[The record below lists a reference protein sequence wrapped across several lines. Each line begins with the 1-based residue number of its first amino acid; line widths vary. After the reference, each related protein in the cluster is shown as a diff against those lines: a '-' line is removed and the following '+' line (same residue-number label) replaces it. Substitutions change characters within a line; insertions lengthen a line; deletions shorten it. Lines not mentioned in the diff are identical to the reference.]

1 MGGMAKDM
9 VRKRPRRKKTPRKI
23 DPGTV
28 PVGIVGMG
36 LMGKSI
42 ATCLLAA
49 GHPVVG
55 VDVSRQQLGAARRK
69 VRAMLA
75 EMQREGLLKS
85 DPAKA
90 AQRLTLSADYDALRD
105 AKLVI
110 ESTVEDLV
118 VKKEVFRRIE
128 SVVAR
133 TAIIGSNTSAIPI
146 SLFQKHAKHP
156 GRYVAIHWSEPA
168 HVSRFL
174 EVARGEK
181 TRPAVARRVIELAAN
196 WDKEPALLRRDVRGF
211 ISNRCAYAL
220 YREAFHIVE
229 QGWATMEDVDRSLR
243 NDIGWWIPFAGP
255 FRYMDLT
262 GGGAYGMVMKD
273 LWPELSCATQVPE
286 AMKKVLAAGG
296 KGVANAKGLYRYT
309 RREARAW
316 EQRYRKFNY
325 DIRHVTRKNPGE
337 PGKPASRQRGESG

>member
-1 MGGMAKDM
+1 MA
-9 VRKRPRRKKTPRKI
+9 RRQRKKGRSQRLNPREI
-23 DPGTV
+23 PA
-28 PVGIVGMG
+28 GIVGMG

-55 VDVSRQQLGAARRK
+55 VDLTARQLSAARRGI
-69 VRAMLA
+69 RSMLGEA
-75 EMQREGLLKS
+75 KREGLLRS
-85 DPAKA
+85 DPARA
-90 AQRLTLSADYDALRD
+90 MQRLTLTVDYAALRK

-110 ESTVEDLV
+110 ESTVEDMEI
-118 VKKEVFRRIE
+118 KREVFRRIE
-128 SVVAR
+128 AVVSPS
-133 TAIIGSNTSAIPI
+133 AIIGSNTSAIPI
-146 SLFQKHAKHP
+146 SLLQKGARRP
-156 GRYVAIHWSEPA
+156 GRFVAIHWSEPA

-174 EVARGEK
+174 EVACGEQ
-181 TRPAVARRVIELAAN
+181 TRPAVARRVLALAEN

-262 GGGAYGMVMKD
+262 GGAAYGVVMQD
-273 LWPELSCATQVPE
+273 LWPELSCRKDVPE
-286 AMKKVLAAGG
+286 AMRKLIAEGG

-309 RREARAW
+309 RDEARAW
-316 EQRYRKFNY
+316 ELRYRQFNY
-325 DIRHVTRKNPGE
+325 AIRRVARKYPAESVKPG
-337 PGKPASRQRGESG
+337 SRRRGPR

>member
-1 MGGMAKDM
+1 MRNKLS
-9 VRKRPRRKKTPRKI
+9 RTTKNPRQI
-23 DPGTV
+23 DPSTV
-28 PVGIVGMG
+28 PIGIVGMG

-55 VDVSRQQLGAARRK
+55 VDVSKKQLGAAKRK
-69 VRAMLA
+69 VRVMLG
-75 EMQREGLLKS
+75 EMKREGLLRC
-85 DPAKA
+85 DPAKPA
-90 AQRLTLSADYDALRD
+90 ERLTLSADYSSLRGVE
-105 AKLVI
+105 LVI
-110 ESTVEDLV
+110 ESTVEDIAI
-118 VKKEVFRRIE
+118 KKEVFRRIE
-128 SVVAR
+128 AVVKP

-146 SLFQKHAKHP
+146 SLFQRDAKHP

-181 TRPAVARRVIELAAN
+181 TRLEVARRVIELAQN
-196 WDKEPALLRRDVRGF
+196 WDKEPALLQKDIRGF

-220 YREAFHIVE
+220 YREAFHIVQ

-262 GGGAYGMVMKD
+262 GGAAYGMVMKD
-273 LWPELSCATQVPE
+273 LWPELSCATKVPAKMQE
-286 AMKKVLAAGG
+286 LIVRGG

-309 RREARAW
+309 KEEAERWEESYRA
-316 EQRYRKFNY
+316 FNY
-325 DIRHVTRKNPGE
+325 DIRQIARKYPGE
-337 PGKPASRQRGESG
+337 SGKPARRRSKPS